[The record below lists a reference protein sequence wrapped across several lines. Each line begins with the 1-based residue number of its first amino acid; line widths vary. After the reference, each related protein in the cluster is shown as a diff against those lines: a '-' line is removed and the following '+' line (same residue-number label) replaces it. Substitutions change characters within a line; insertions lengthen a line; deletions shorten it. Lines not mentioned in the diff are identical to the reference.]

1 MKRVGIETA
10 MMTRYDNFDSTL
22 NSRTMNCACCGKEFF
37 GNKSLHTYK
46 RTINKLRRYYCSY
59 RCFRQAEAELDK
71 LKAKEKNISWL
82 REWAFAIAMF
92 SGMLVGY
99 VWDRAM

>member
-1 MKRVGIETA
+1 MVNLKRVGIETA

-22 NSRTMNCACCGKEFF
+22 NSRTMNCACCVKEFF

-71 LKAKEKNISWL
+71 LKAKEKNIDD
-82 REWAFAIAMF
+82 
-92 SGMLVGY
+92 V
-99 VWDRAM
+99 

>member
-1 MKRVGIETA
+1 MVNLKRVGIETA

-22 NSRTMNCACCGKEFF
+22 NSRTMNCDCCGKAFF
-37 GNKSLHTYK
+37 GIKSLHTYK

-71 LKAKEKNISWL
+71 LKAKEKNIDD
-82 REWAFAIAMF
+82 
-92 SGMLVGY
+92 V
-99 VWDRAM
+99 